1 MTDTT
6 SSPSHG
12 AGTGSHKAGTVS
24 HKAGTGHWSL
34 SPYFVLRVAGLPV
47 ESVQAL
53 RCPATVRWAERVL
66 REEERLRSRGA
77 ALSDRLHPL
86 VKAAEDDGARRLLLR
101 LRRDVFNGRLPGAP
115 EQALALLAAGDAGA
129 AEDAARWVR
138 DRRALDGL
146 LAEGAPLLAA
156 ETTRTRTALRG
167 LLGEE
172 RLRLGLLLASPELE
186 ERLDAYIGADPGG
199 RPDKRLRKAERSA
212 LAYLYRTA
220 CKTSPFST
228 FTAVALGRFTE
239 GADGGEGT
247 EGVPGIVRVPEE
259 WTGHPRLNVVVLARL
274 AELIAADP
282 GRRGDLPVA
291 LSSGWRH
298 DEDRIRYVRRSVTA
312 GDDGAAVTFDAARD
326 RLFFLRRSGTL
337 EKLLALFG
345 ERPQLRYRDL
355 ARWLAEERGAGPDE
369 CERYLTALL
378 DLGMVQIPCL
388 RTDVHDA
395 DPLRAF
401 RDALQTLDRPWAA
414 RLAEALERPIDCI
427 GRYAAAGP
435 EPRRELLAELRQS
448 LTGIQR
454 DLGAVE
460 PTLPRTLLYEDV
472 RAGSGNED
480 GDTGVVCDLRPW
492 STPATAGGEG
502 PLETLRSL
510 ERILPAFDLTLPQR
524 ITLKGFFVA
533 RYGSGGRCED
543 LLKLVHDFHEDFYDQ
558 YLTFTARRK
567 PFDAQ
572 GDYVPEPNWLGLPG
586 ITAVDAARQE
596 WASRMRRLWDTARG
610 AEEVRVHPE
619 TVEAVAG
626 RLAGVAP
633 RFAPQSHFLQLVRRD
648 GEALAVL
655 NQSYGGFAFPFSRF
669 THCFDGEGGEAAG
682 EGGEDRENDGGAL
695 STRIRR
701 TAAGTPP
708 EGAVFAEITGGAVT
722 SNLNLHGRLTDYR
735 IVCPGE
741 DGGVPQE
748 GRIALD
754 DLYVEHDVQA
764 DRLVLRSR
772 RLDREVV
779 PVYLGYLV
787 PLALPEI
794 PRTLLLLSP
803 TSMAPLDVWGG
814 VPEGEPDDG
823 VTSRPRVRCGGL
835 VLSRRSWTAPAAAL
849 PAAGGPGGG
858 GDAGLFLQWQRWRV
872 RHGLPRRVFA
882 TVTPAAAAPGAD
894 RAKPQYVDFDSR
906 LSLTALEG
914 LLKDPADRVVL
925 REALPGEDELHAVSV
940 RGTHMAELAVET
952 LRTPRHD
959 REGTGA
965 PT

>member
-6 SSPSHG
+6 SSSRE
-12 AGTGSHKAGTVS
+12 AGTC
-24 HKAGTGHWSL
+24 HWSL
-34 SPYFVLRVAGLPV
+34 SPYFMLRVAGLPV

-53 RCPATVRWAERVL
+53 RCPATVHWAERVL

-115 EQALALLAAGDAGA
+115 EQALALLAADGTGA

-146 LAEGAPLLAA
+146 LTEGAPLLAA

-186 ERLDAYIGADPGG
+186 ERLDAYIGADPGR

-239 GADGGEGT
+239 GTRDGESAAGRENT
-247 EGVPGIVRVPEE
+247 SSAPGIVRVPEE

-282 GRRGDLPVA
+282 ARRGDLPVT

-298 DEDRIRYVRRSVTA
+298 DEEDRIRYVRRSVTA

-345 ERPQLRYRDL
+345 ERPQLRYGDL

-378 DLGMVQIPCL
+378 ELGMVQIPCL

-401 RDALQTLDRPWAA
+401 RDALQALDRPWAV
-414 RLAEALERPIDCI
+414 RLAGALEQPVDCI

-435 EPRRELLAELRQS
+435 MLRRELLSELRQT

-454 DLGAVE
+454 ELGAAE
-460 PTLPRTLLYEDV
+460 PMLPRTLLYEDV
-472 RAGSGNED
+472 RAAGSGNED
-480 GDTGVVCDLRPW
+480 NEDEDTGVVCDLRPW
-492 STPATAGGEG
+492 SVPVTAAGEG
-502 PLETLRSL
+502 PLEALRSL

-586 ITAVDAARQE
+586 ITAVDAARRE

-610 AEEVRVHPE
+610 AEEIRVHPE

-626 RLAGVAP
+626 RLAGIAP

-648 GEALAVL
+648 GEPLAVL

-669 THCFDGEGGEAAG
+669 THCFDGEGSQGG
-682 EGGEDRENDGGAL
+682 EGGESGGEAL
-695 STRIRR
+695 SARIRR

-708 EGAVFAEITGGAVT
+708 GGAVLAEITGGAVT

-741 DGGVPQE
+741 DGGVPEE

-754 DLYVEHDVQA
+754 DLYVDHDVQA

-814 VPEGEPDDG
+814 VPEGASDDG

-835 VLSRRSWTAPAAAL
+835 VLGRRSWTAPASAL
-849 PAAGGPGGG
+849 PALGGG
-858 GDAGLFLQWQRWRV
+858 HGRDGDAALFLQWQRWRV

-894 RAKPQYVDFDSR
+894 RTKPQYVDFDSW

-925 REALPGEDELHAVSV
+925 REALPGEDELHAVSA

>member
-6 SSPSHG
+6 LTEP
-12 AGTGSHKAGTVS
+12 APD
-24 HKAGTGHWSL
+24 HWSL
-34 SPYFVLRVAGLPV
+34 SPYFMLRVAALPV

-66 REEERLRSRGA
+66 REEERLRSRGTT
-77 ALSDRLHPL
+77 LSDRLHPL
-86 VKAAEDDGARRLLLR
+86 VKAAEGEHARRLLLR

-115 EQALALLAAGDAGA
+115 ERALTLLTAADAEA
-129 AEDAARWVR
+129 AADAAAWVR
-138 DRRALDGL
+138 DRRALNEL
-146 LAEGAPLLAA
+146 LTEGGPLLGAEAA
-156 ETTRTRTALRG
+156 RTRAALRR

-186 ERLDAYIGADPGG
+186 GRLDAYIGSAEAEPGR

-239 GADGGEGT
+239 DSEGE
-247 EGVPGIVRVPEE
+247 ERVPGTVRVPEE
-259 WTGHPRLNVVVLARL
+259 WTSHARLNVVVLARL
-274 AELIAADP
+274 AQLIAADP

-291 LSSGWRH
+291 LSSGWGH
-298 DEDRIRYVRRSVTA
+298 DEGRIRYVRRSVTA

-345 ERPQLRYRDL
+345 DRPQMRYRDL
-355 ARWLAEERGAGPDE
+355 ARWLAEESGAGPDE

-378 DLGMVQIPCL
+378 DLGMIRIPCL
-388 RTDVHDA
+388 HTDVHDA

-401 RDALQTLDRPWAA
+401 HDALQALDRPWAA
-414 RLAEALERPIDCI
+414 RLAEGLRQPLACVAQ
-427 GRYAAAGP
+427 YAAEGQEA
-435 EPRRELLAELRQS
+435 RRALLAELRHS
-448 LTGIQR
+448 LTAVQR
-454 DLGAVE
+454 ELGATE

-472 RAGSGNED
+472 RAGAGGTDAGEADVRCN
-480 GDTGVVCDLRPW
+480 LRPW
-492 STPATAGGEG
+492 TAPAPAPDEG
-502 PLETLRSL
+502 PLESLRSL
-510 ERILPAFDLTLPQR
+510 ERVLPAFDLTLPQR

-558 YLTFTARRK
+558 YVTFAARRK

-586 ITAVDAARQE
+586 ITAVDAARRE

-610 AEEVRVHPE
+610 AEEVRVHHE

-626 RLAGVAP
+626 QLAGVTP

-648 GEALAVL
+648 GDPLAVL

-669 THCFDGEGGEAAG
+669 THCFGEGNGESGQGLAA
-682 EGGEDRENDGGAL
+682 
-695 STRIRR
+695 RIRR
-701 TAAGTPP
+701 TAASVAPG
-708 EGAVFAEITGGAVT
+708 GAVLAEITGGAVT

-741 DGGVPQE
+741 DGGGVPPE
-748 GRIALD
+748 CRIALD
-754 DLYVEHDVQA
+754 DLTVEHDAQA

-772 RLDREVV
+772 RLDREVI

-823 VTSRPRVRCGGL
+823 VTSRPRVRYGGL
-835 VLSRRSWTAPAAAL
+835 VLSRRSWAASAAAL
-849 PAAGGPGGG
+849 PAHGGAGGSGGG
-858 GDAGLFLQWQRWRV
+858 SGGSDAGLFLHWQRWRA

-882 TVTPAAAAPGAD
+882 TVTPAAAAPGTD
-894 RAKPQYVDFDSR
+894 RAKPQYVDFDSW

-925 REALPGEDELHAVSV
+925 REALPGEDELHAVSAS
-940 RGTHMAELAVET
+940 GSHMAELAVET
-952 LRTPRHD
+952 VRTLRHD

>member
-1 MTDTT
+1 M
-6 SSPSHG
+6 
-12 AGTGSHKAGTVS
+12 
-24 HKAGTGHWSL
+24 
-34 SPYFVLRVAGLPV
+34 LRVAGLPV

-115 EQALALLAAGDAGA
+115 EQALALLAADDTGA
-129 AEDAARWVR
+129 AEDAGRWVR

-146 LAEGAPLLAA
+146 LTEGAPLLAA

-186 ERLDAYIGADPGG
+186 ERLDAYIGADPGR

-239 GADGGEGT
+239 GADGGEAGDGGEGT
-247 EGVPGIVRVPEE
+247 ESDPGIVRVPEE

-274 AELIAADP
+274 AELMAADP
-282 GRRGDLPVA
+282 GRRGDLPVT

-298 DEDRIRYVRRSVTA
+298 DEDRVRYVRRSVTA

-326 RLFFLRRSGTL
+326 RLFFLRRSDTL

-401 RDALQTLDRPWAA
+401 RDALQALDRPWAA
-414 RLAEALERPIDCI
+414 RLAEALEKPIDCV

-435 EPRRELLAELRQS
+435 KLRRELLSELRQA

-454 DLGAVE
+454 ELGAAE

-472 RAGSGNED
+472 RAGGNEE

-492 STPATAGGEG
+492 SAPVTAAGEG
-502 PLETLRSL
+502 PLETLCSL

-586 ITAVDAARQE
+586 ITAVDAARRE
-596 WASRMRRLWDTARG
+596 WTSRMRRLWDTARG
-610 AEEVRVHPE
+610 AEEIRVHPE

-626 RLAGVAP
+626 RLTGVAP

-648 GEALAVL
+648 GEPLAVL

-669 THCFDGEGGEAAG
+669 THCFDGEGS
-682 EGGEDRENDGGAL
+682 EGSEGSENGGIGGGAL
-695 STRIRR
+695 SARIRR
-701 TAAGTPP
+701 TAAAVPP
-708 EGAVFAEITGGAVT
+708 EGAVFAEITGGAAT

-741 DGGVPQE
+741 DGGVPE
-748 GRIALD
+748 GSRIALD
-754 DLYVEHDVQA
+754 DLYLEHDVQA

-849 PAAGGPGGG
+849 PALGSGSAGG
-858 GDAGLFLQWQRWRV
+858 GDADRFLQWQRWRV
-872 RHGLPRRVFA
+872 RHGLPHRVFA
-882 TVTPAAAAPGAD
+882 TVTPTAAAPGAD
-894 RAKPQYVDFDSR
+894 RAKPQYVDFDSW

-914 LLKDPADRVVL
+914 LLKDPAGRVVL
-925 REALPGEDELHAVSV
+925 REALPGEDELHAVSA